1 MSTAPHIEAL
11 LRTRIGL
18 DARSIGPGA
27 IERALRERQ
36 AALQAH
42 DVAAYWNLLHSQ
54 PDEFQ
59 ALIEA
64 VVVPETWFFRHR
76 EALLALG
83 RFATER
89 LFAETDAGAGTR
101 GRYAC

>member
-64 VVVPETWFFRHR
+64 WWFQKP
-76 EALLALG
+76 G
-83 RFATER
+83 SSATAR
-89 LFAETDAGAGTR
+89 RCWHWAVLPQSAYSPKPTPAPGTR
-101 GRYAC
+101 GIYAC